1 MPLNPGKI
9 LSIILDECESIK
21 ERYDGYREHF
31 IDDIIHIIDYERK
44 NLAQGTNIQQ
54 QINEK
59 CNSAGDLLA
68 KKRGQTKVSGEA
80 DP

>member
-1 MPLNPGKI
+1 MPLNSGKI
-9 LSIILDECESIK
+9 FSIILNECESIE
-21 ERYDGYREHF
+21 ERYDGYKEHF
-31 IDDIIHIIDYERK
+31 IDDIIDIIDYERK

-68 KKRGQTKVSGEA
+68 KKRSQSEVPQEVDS
-80 DP
+80 

>member
-9 LSIILDECESIK
+9 LSIILDECKSI
-21 ERYDGYREHF
+21 EDRYDGYQEHF
-31 IDDIIHIIDYERK
+31 IDDIIDIIDYERK
-44 NLAQGTNIQQ
+44 NLVQGTNIQQ

-68 KKRGQTKVSGEA
+68 RMRSQTEVPQEVDS
-80 DP
+80 